1 MSFKPHS
8 GWCFLSYLDTVLI
21 RVFVPTLECVA
32 EFNKATEEW
41 RWEQADRGGCLL
53 SIPARQSERSE
64 LPSVALRAFQ
74 VRDLGHLRGGAS
86 RHLHQSKYFSA
97 PTLTSIKISQQ
108 DHTLLLIIPHSVP
121 CSAAQTVGS
130 DKGAGSDGIMQ
141 LSVIV
146 PTVVTVDAPLRWKPS
161 FMSDYNR

>member
-1 MSFKPHS
+1 MCFVRWSVYPSLIKPQRTGDES
-8 GWCFLSYLDTVLI
+8 MLTEVVTCSVFL
-21 RVFVPTLECVA
+21 
-32 EFNKATEEW
+32 
-41 RWEQADRGGCLL
+41 
-53 SIPARQSERSE
+53 PASLRAE
-64 LPSVALRAFQ
+64 LPSVAHGAFQ
-74 VRDLGHLRGGAS
+74 VRDSGHLRGGAC

-108 DHTLLLIIPHSVP
+108 DHTLLLIIPHGVP

-146 PTVVTVDAPLRWKPS
+146 PSAATADAPLRWKPS
-161 FMSDYNR
+161 FMSESDAPRDFNR